1 MAATGDARGTELGR
15 YLKARRAQVRPEDVG
30 LPAGAGLRRT
40 PGLRREELA
49 ALAGVSV
56 DYYIRLER
64 GRETNPSPAVV
75 DALGR
80 ALRLR
85 GDGYERLHELAEL
98 ASGRPSELP
107 ASSDHGVRDS
117 VLRMLESVRPLP
129 AYVVSRF
136 NRVLAANPPGRRLL
150 PGLWEWPEDQRNLTR
165 YLFLH
170 PVGRTLYEP
179 WEDTVARSVAHLRA
193 VAGAAPDDPELT
205 TLVGEL
211 VLKSPEFARL
221 WERYD
226 VCERGGGQKSFR
238 HPKAGEMTLTY
249 EVMQLARTGG
259 QRMVVYQAV
268 PGTADETN
276 MLRLDPARHGDEP
289 VPAERPGPAGGPGSP
304 AAPVLTGAVSTG
316 LSGSDVSRTSGG
328 RTARR

>member
-1 MAATGDARGTELGR
+1 MAAADARGTELGR

-30 LPAGAGLRRT
+30 LPVGAGLRRT

-75 DALGR
+75 DAIGR

-85 GDGYERLHELAEL
+85 GDGYERLHELVEL
-98 ASGRPSELP
+98 ASGRIAELP
-107 ASSDHGVRDS
+107 ASSDNTVRDS

-129 AYVVSRF
+129 AYVVSRY
-136 NRVLAANPPGRRLL
+136 NRVLAANPPARRLL
-150 PGLWEWPEDQRNLTR
+150 PGLWDWPQDQRNLTR

-179 WEDTVARSVAHLRA
+179 WEETVALSVAHLRA
-193 VAGAAPDDPELT
+193 VAGADPDDPELT
-205 TLVGEL
+205 ALVGEL

-238 HPKAGEMTLTY
+238 HPKVGPMTLTY
-249 EVMQLARTGG
+249 EVMRLARTGG
-259 QRMVVYQAV
+259 QRMVVYQAA
-268 PGTADETN
+268 PGTPDEAA
-276 MLRLDPARHGDEP
+276 MCRLDCADARPESVPSGHPEPAAEPWPAPTPSPAR
-289 VPAERPGPAGGPGSP
+289 
-304 AAPVLTGAVSTG
+304 TSTG
-316 LSGSDVSRTSGG
+316 
-328 RTARR
+328 

>member
-1 MAATGDARGTELGR
+1 MAATGDTRGTELGR

-49 ALAGVSV
+49 TLAGV
-56 DYYIRLER
+56 YYIRLER

-150 PGLWEWPEDQRNLTR
+150 PGLWDWPEERRNLTR

-179 WEDTVARSVAHLRA
+179 WEDTVASSVAHLRA
-193 VAGAAPDDPELT
+193 VAGAAPDDSELT
-205 TLVGEL
+205 ALVGEL

-238 HPKAGEMTLTY
+238 HPQAGAMTLTY

-268 PGTADETN
+268 PGTPDEAN
-276 MLRLDPARHGDEP
+276 MLRLDPERHAEEP
-289 VPAERPGPAGGPGSP
+289 VPAPRSTPADEPDSP
-304 AAPVLTGAVSTG
+304 AVPVLTGVVSAA
-316 LSGSDVSRTSGG
+316 LSGSDVPRTSGG
-328 RTARR
+328 RRARR

>member
-1 MAATGDARGTELGR
+1 MAAADVRGTELGR
-15 YLKARRAQVRPEDVG
+15 YLKARRAQVLPEDVG

-64 GRETNPSPAVV
+64 GREANPSPAVV

-85 GDGYERLHELAEL
+85 GDAYERLHELAEL
-98 ASGRPSELP
+98 ASGRVGELP
-107 ASSDHGVRDS
+107 ASPDHTVRDS
-117 VLRMLESVRPLP
+117 MLRMLESVRPLP
-129 AYVVSRF
+129 AYIVSRY

-150 PGLWEWPEDQRNLTR
+150 PGLWDWPQDQRNLTR

-170 PVGRTLYEP
+170 PVGRALYEP
-179 WEDTVARSVAHLRA
+179 WEETVALSVAHLRA
-193 VAGAAPDDPELT
+193 VAGADPDDPELT
-205 TLVGEL
+205 ALVGEL

-238 HPKAGEMTLTY
+238 HPKVGPMTLTY
-249 EVMQLARTGG
+249 EVMRLARSGG
-259 QRMVVYQAV
+259 QRMVVYQAA
-268 PGTADETN
+268 PGTPDETA
-276 MLRLDPARHGDEP
+276 MLRLDPADS
-289 VPAERPGPAGGPGSP
+289 RPGAARSGHPEHTAEAFPADAPSP
-304 AAPVLTGAVSTG
+304 ARASAG
-316 LSGSDVSRTSGG
+316 
-328 RTARR
+328 

>member
-1 MAATGDARGTELGR
+1 MAAAADTRGTELGR
-15 YLKARRAQVRPEDVG
+15 YLKARRAQVRPQDVG
-30 LPAGAGLRRT
+30 LPAGGGLRRT

-98 ASGRPSELP
+98 ASGRVSELP
-107 ASSDHGVRDS
+107 ASSDHTVRDS
-117 VLRMLESVRPLP
+117 VVRMLESVSPLP
-129 AYVVSRF
+129 AYVVNRY
-136 NRVLAANPPGRRLL
+136 NRVLAANPPGRRLM
-150 PGLWEWPEDQRNLTR
+150 PGLWDWPESQRNMIR
-165 YLFLH
+165 YVFLH

-179 WEDTVARSVAHLRA
+179 WEETVALSVAHLRA
-193 VAGAAPDDPELT
+193 VAGADPDDPELT
-205 TLVGEL
+205 ALVGEL
-211 VLKSPEFARL
+211 VLKSPDFARL

-238 HPKAGEMTLTY
+238 HPKVGPMTLTY
-249 EVMQLARTGG
+249 EVMRLARTGG
-259 QRMVVYQAV
+259 QRMVVYQAA
-268 PGTADETN
+268 PGTPDEKA
-276 MLRLDPARHGDEP
+276 MLRLESADVRTE
-289 VPAERPGPAGGPGSP
+289 
-304 AAPVLTGAVSTG
+304 AAPSVHLEPATEPCP
-316 LSGSDVSRTSGG
+316 TS
-328 RTARR
+328 APCPAHASAD

>member
-1 MAATGDARGTELGR
+1 MAAATDVRGTELGR

-75 DALGR
+75 DALAR
-80 ALRLR
+80 TLRLR

-98 ASGRPSELP
+98 ASGRSSELP
-107 ASSDHGVRDS
+107 ACSDHTVRDS

-136 NRVLAANPPGRRLL
+136 NRVLAANPPGRRLM
-150 PGLWEWPEDQRNLTR
+150 PGLWDWPEDQRNLTR
-165 YLFLH
+165 YIFLH
-170 PVGRTLYEP
+170 PVGRTLYDP
-179 WEDTVARSVAHLRA
+179 WEETVALSVAHLRA
-193 VAGAAPDDPELT
+193 VGGADPDDPELT
-205 TLVGEL
+205 ALVGEL
-211 VLKSPEFARL
+211 MLKSTQFARL

-238 HPKAGEMTLTY
+238 HPKAGPMTLTY
-249 EVMQLARTGG
+249 EVMRLARTGG
-259 QRMVVYQAV
+259 QRMVVYQAA
-268 PGTADETN
+268 PGTPDETA
-276 MLRLDPARHGDEP
+276 MLRLESPDARP
-289 VPAERPGPAGGPGSP
+289 VTMSPERPESAGASAG
-304 AAPVLTGAVSTG
+304 
-316 LSGSDVSRTSGG
+316 
-328 RTARR
+328 

>member
-1 MAATGDARGTELGR
+1 MAAAADTRGTELGR

-30 LPAGAGLRRT
+30 LPAGTGLRRT

-98 ASGRPSELP
+98 ASGRPSALP
-107 ASSDHGVRDS
+107 ACSDHTVRDS

-129 AYVVSRF
+129 AYVVSRY
-136 NRVLAANPPGRRLL
+136 NRVLAANPPGRRLM
-150 PGLWEWPEDQRNLTR
+150 PGLWDWPEDKRNLTR

-179 WEDTVARSVAHLRA
+179 WEQTVALSVAHLRA
-193 VAGAAPDDPELT
+193 VSGADPDDPELT
-205 TLVGEL
+205 ALIGEL
-211 VLKSPEFARL
+211 MLKAPEFAPL

-226 VCERGGGQKSFR
+226 VCERSGGQKCFR
-238 HPKAGEMTLTY
+238 HPKAGPMTLTY
-249 EVMQLARTGG
+249 EVMRLARTGG
-259 QRMVVYQAV
+259 QRMVVYQAA
-268 PGTADETN
+268 PGTPDETA
-276 MLRLDPARHGDEP
+276 MLRLESADTRPRSTPSNPPEPTTEPCPADTP
-289 VPAERPGPAGGPGSP
+289 SP
-304 AAPVLTGAVSTG
+304 AHASAC
-316 LSGSDVSRTSGG
+316 
-328 RTARR
+328 

>member
-1 MAATGDARGTELGR
+1 MATADARGTELGR
-15 YLKARRAQVRPEDVG
+15 YLKARRAQVLPEDVG

-64 GRETNPSPAVV
+64 GRETNPSPAVL

-98 ASGRPSELP
+98 ASGRVSELP
-107 ASSDHGVRDS
+107 VCSDNTVRDS

-129 AYVVSRF
+129 AYVVSRY
-136 NRVLAANPPGRRLL
+136 NRVLAANLPGRRLL
-150 PGLWEWPEDQRNLTR
+150 PGLWDWPQDQRNLTR

-179 WEDTVARSVAHLRA
+179 WQETVALSVAHLRA
-193 VAGAAPDDPELT
+193 VAGADTDNPELT
-205 TLVGEL
+205 ALVGEL
-211 VLKSPEFARL
+211 LLKSTEFARL

-238 HPKAGEMTLTY
+238 HPKVGSMTLTY
-249 EVMQLARTGG
+249 EVMRLARTGG
-259 QRMVVYQAV
+259 QRMVVYQAA
-268 PGTADETN
+268 PGTPDEEA
-276 MLRLDPARHGDEP
+276 MLRLESAHT
-289 VPAERPGPAGGPGSP
+289 RPESTPAGHPEPAAEPRPTRSPSP
-304 AAPVLTGAVSTG
+304 AHAG
-316 LSGSDVSRTSGG
+316 
-328 RTARR
+328 

>member
-1 MAATGDARGTELGR
+1 MAAAADTRGTELGR

-107 ASSDHGVRDS
+107 ACSDHTVRES

-129 AYVVSRF
+129 AYVVSRY
-136 NRVLAANPPGRRLL
+136 NRVLAANPPGRRLM
-150 PGLWEWPEDQRNLTR
+150 PGLWDWPEDQRNLTR

-179 WEDTVARSVAHLRA
+179 WEETVALSVAHLRA
-193 VAGAAPDDPELT
+193 VAGADADDPELT
-205 TLVGEL
+205 ALVGEL
-211 VLKSPEFARL
+211 VLKSAKFAQL

-226 VCERGGGQKSFR
+226 VCERGGGQKCFQ
-238 HPKAGEMTLTY
+238 HPKVGAMTLTY
-249 EVMQLARTGG
+249 EVMRLARTGG
-259 QRMVVYQAV
+259 QRMVVYQAA
-268 PGTADETN
+268 PGTPDETA
-276 MLRLDPARHGDEP
+276 MLRLDPANTHADPR
-289 VPAERPGPAGGPGSP
+289 PAQSAAAPSP
-304 AAPVLTGAVSTG
+304 AHASAG
-316 LSGSDVSRTSGG
+316 
-328 RTARR
+328 

>member
-1 MAATGDARGTELGR
+1 MAAVDARGTELGR

-85 GDGYERLHELAEL
+85 GDAYERLHELAEL
-98 ASGRPSELP
+98 ASGRIAELP
-107 ASSDHGVRDS
+107 ASSDHAVRDS
-117 VLRMLESVRPLP
+117 VLQMLESVRPLP
-129 AYVVSRF
+129 AYVVSRY

-150 PGLWEWPEDQRNLTR
+150 PGLWDWPEDQRNLTR
-165 YLFLH
+165 YVFLH
-170 PVGRTLYEP
+170 PVGRALYDP
-179 WEDTVARSVAHLRA
+179 WEENVALSVAHLRA
-193 VAGAAPDDPELT
+193 VAGADPDDPELT
-205 TLVGEL
+205 ALVGEL

-226 VCERGGGQKSFR
+226 VCERGGGQKTFR
-238 HPKAGEMTLTY
+238 HPKVGPITLTY
-249 EVMQLARTGG
+249 EVMRLARTGG
-259 QRMVVYQAV
+259 QRMVVYQAA
-268 PGTADETN
+268 PGSADEQA
-276 MLRLDPARHGDEP
+276 MLRLESADARPEPAP
-289 VPAERPGPAGGPGSP
+289 PGHPEPAGESCP
-304 AAPVLTGAVSTG
+304 AGVPSSAHASVG
-316 LSGSDVSRTSGG
+316 
-328 RTARR
+328 

>member
-1 MAATGDARGTELGR
+1 MTAASDARGTELGR

-80 ALRLR
+80 TLRLR
-85 GDGYERLHELAEL
+85 GDGFERLHELAEL
-98 ASGRPSELP
+98 ASGRASELP
-107 ASSDHGVRDS
+107 ACADHAVRDS

-129 AYVVSRF
+129 AYVVSRY
-136 NRVLAANPPGRRLL
+136 NRVLAANRPGRRLL
-150 PGLWEWPEDQRNLTR
+150 PGLWDWPEDQRNLTR
-165 YLFLH
+165 YVFLH

-179 WEDTVARSVAHLRA
+179 WEETVALSVAHLRA
-193 VAGAAPDDPELT
+193 VGGADPDSPELT
-205 TLVGEL
+205 ALVGEL
-211 VLKSPEFARL
+211 MLKSPQFAAL

-226 VCERGGGQKSFR
+226 VCERGGGQKAFR
-238 HPKAGEMTLTY
+238 HPKVGPMTLTY
-249 EVMQLARTGG
+249 EVMRLARTGG
-259 QRMVVYQAV
+259 QRMVVYQAA
-268 PGTADETN
+268 PGTPDEAA
-276 MLRLDPARHGDEP
+276 MLRLDGPDTHREPAPTRHAQSTD
-289 VPAERPGPAGGPGSP
+289 AP
-304 AAPVLTGAVSTG
+304 AAAEAS
-316 LSGSDVSRTSGG
+316 
-328 RTARR
+328 AH

>member
-1 MAATGDARGTELGR
+1 MAATTDARGTELGR

-75 DALGR
+75 DALAR
-80 ALRLR
+80 TLRLR

-98 ASGRPSELP
+98 ASGRSSEPP
-107 ASSDHGVRDS
+107 ACSDHTVRDS
-117 VLRMLESVRPLP
+117 VLRMLDSVRPLP
-129 AYVVSRF
+129 AYVVSRY
-136 NRVLAANPPGRRLL
+136 NRVLAANPPGRRLM
-150 PGLWEWPEDQRNLTR
+150 PGLWDWPEEQRNLTR
-165 YLFLH
+165 YIFLH

-179 WEDTVARSVAHLRA
+179 WEETVALSVAHLRA
-193 VAGAAPDDPELT
+193 VGGADPDDPELT
-205 TLVGEL
+205 VLVGEL
-211 VLKSPEFARL
+211 MLKSPEFARL

-238 HPKAGEMTLTY
+238 HPKAGPMTLTY
-249 EVMQLARTGG
+249 EVMRLARTGG
-259 QRMVVYQAV
+259 QRMVVYQAA
-268 PGTADETN
+268 PGTPDEAAMLTLESADTQ
-276 MLRLDPARHGDEP
+276 PASLPSKAPGQAATAPRS
-289 VPAERPGPAGGPGSP
+289 PAESSHAPAH
-304 AAPVLTGAVSTG
+304 AST
-316 LSGSDVSRTSGG
+316 S
-328 RTARR
+328 

>member
-1 MAATGDARGTELGR
+1 MPIKGDAAAGDAAQGTELGR
-15 YLKARRAQVRPEDVG
+15 YLKARRAQVRPEEVG

-64 GRETNPSPAVV
+64 GRESNPSTAVV

-85 GDGYERLHELAEL
+85 GDAYERLHELAEL
-98 ASGRPSELP
+98 ASGRVSELP
-107 ASSDHGVRDS
+107 VSADNTVRES

-129 AYVVSRF
+129 AYVV
-136 NRVLAANPPGRRLL
+136 NRTNRMLAANTPGRRLL
-150 PGLWEWPEDQRNLTR
+150 PGLWDWPEEQRNLTR

-170 PVGRTLYEP
+170 PVGRALYEP
-179 WEDTVARSVAHLRA
+179 WEETVALSVAHLRA
-193 VAGAAPDDPELT
+193 VAGADPDDPELT
-205 TLVGEL
+205 CLVGEL

-226 VCERGGGQKSFR
+226 VCERGGGQKCFR
-238 HPKAGEMTLTY
+238 HPTVGPMTLTY
-249 EVMQLARTGG
+249 EVMRLARTGG
-259 QRMVVYQAV
+259 QRMVVYQAE
-268 PGTADETN
+268 PGTPDEAA
-276 MLRLDPARHGDEP
+276 MLRLDTA
-289 VPAERPGPAGGPGSP
+289 PAGSRVASA
-304 AAPVLTGAVSTG
+304 AAPEPAP
-316 LSGSDVSRTSGG
+316 
-328 RTARR
+328 AH

>member
-1 MAATGDARGTELGR
+1 MAAADTRGTELGR

-107 ASSDHGVRDS
+107 ACSDHTVRES

-129 AYVVSRF
+129 AYVVSRY
-136 NRVLAANPPGRRLL
+136 NRLLAANPPGRRLM
-150 PGLWEWPEDQRNLTR
+150 PGLWDWPENQRNLTR

-179 WEDTVARSVAHLRA
+179 WEETVTSSVAHLRA
-193 VAGAAPDDPELT
+193 VAGADPDDPELT
-205 TLVGEL
+205 GLVGEL
-211 VLKSPEFARL
+211 ILKSAKFAQL

-226 VCERGGGQKSFR
+226 VCERGGGQKCFQ
-238 HPKAGEMTLTY
+238 HPKAGPMTLTY
-249 EVMQLARTGG
+249 EVMRLARTGG
-259 QRMVVYQAV
+259 QRMVVYQAA
-268 PGTADETN
+268 PGTPDETA
-276 MLRLDPARHGDEP
+276 MLRLDPAHTQAKPPPPESAAEP
-289 VPAERPGPAGGPGSP
+289 RP
-304 AAPVLTGAVSTG
+304 AAEPSPTHASTG
-316 LSGSDVSRTSGG
+316 
-328 RTARR
+328 

>member
-1 MAATGDARGTELGR
+1 MAAADGRRTELGR
-15 YLKARRAQVRPEDVG
+15 YLKARRAQVRPEEVG

-98 ASGRPSELP
+98 ASGRAAEAELP
-107 ASSDHGVRDS
+107 PCADRTVRDS

-129 AYVVSRF
+129 AYVISRH
-136 NRVLAANPPGRRLL
+136 NDVLAANPPGRRLM
-150 PGLWEWPEDQRNLTR
+150 PGLWDWPESRRNLTR

-179 WEDTVARSVAHLRA
+179 WEKTVVHSVAHLRA
-193 VAGAAPDDPELT
+193 VAGADADDPGLAA
-205 TLVGEL
+205 LVGEL
-211 VLKSPEFARL
+211 VVKSPEFARL

-226 VCERGGGQKSFR
+226 VCERGGGQKTFR
-238 HPKAGEMTLTY
+238 HPEVGMMTLTY
-249 EVMQLARTGG
+249 EVMRLARTGG
-259 QRMVVYQAV
+259 QRMVVYQAA
-268 PGTADETN
+268 PGTPDDRS
-276 MLRLDPARHGDEP
+276 MLRLDGERLGGERRDGERYAEARPDAAPPQVTPAP
-289 VPAERPGPAGGPGSP
+289 VRAGVRPGRA
-304 AAPVLTGAVSTG
+304 
-316 LSGSDVSRTSGG
+316 
-328 RTARR
+328 

>member
-1 MAATGDARGTELGR
+1 MAAAADTRGTELGR
-15 YLKARRAQVRPEDVG
+15 YLKARRAQVRPQDVG
-30 LPAGAGLRRT
+30 LPAGGGLRRT

-98 ASGRPSELP
+98 ASGRVSELP
-107 ASSDHGVRDS
+107 ASSDHTVRDS
-117 VLRMLESVRPLP
+117 VVRMLESVSPLP
-129 AYVVSRF
+129 AYVVNRY
-136 NRVLAANPPGRRLL
+136 NRVLAANPPGRRLM
-150 PGLWEWPEDQRNLTR
+150 PGLWDWPESQRNMIR
-165 YLFLH
+165 YVFLH

-179 WEDTVARSVAHLRA
+179 WEETVALSVAHLRA
-193 VAGAAPDDPELT
+193 VAGADPDDPELT
-205 TLVGEL
+205 ALVGEL
-211 VLKSPEFARL
+211 VLKSPDFARL

-238 HPKAGEMTLTY
+238 HPKVGPMTLTY
-249 EVMQLARTGG
+249 EVMRLARTGG
-259 QRMVVYQAV
+259 QRMVVYQAA
-268 PGTADETN
+268 PGTPDEKA
-276 MLRLDPARHGDEP
+276 MLRLESADARPE
-289 VPAERPGPAGGPGSP
+289 
-304 AAPVLTGAVSTG
+304 AAPSVHLEPATEPCP
-316 LSGSDVSRTSGG
+316 TS
-328 RTARR
+328 APCPAHASAD

>member
-1 MAATGDARGTELGR
+1 MAAADSRGTELGR
-15 YLKARRAQVRPEDVG
+15 YLKARRAQVLPEDVG

-64 GRETNPSPAVV
+64 GREANPSPAVV

-85 GDGYERLHELAEL
+85 GDAYERLHELAEL
-98 ASGRPSELP
+98 ASGRIGELP
-107 ASSDHGVRDS
+107 ASPDHTVRDS
-117 VLRMLESVRPLP
+117 MLRMLESVRPLP
-129 AYVVSRF
+129 AYIVSRY

-150 PGLWEWPEDQRNLTR
+150 PGLWDWPQEQRNLTR

-170 PVGRTLYEP
+170 PVGRTLYQP
-179 WEDTVARSVAHLRA
+179 WEETVALSVAHLRA
-193 VAGAAPDDPELT
+193 VAGADPDDPELT

-226 VCERGGGQKSFR
+226 VCERGGGQKTFQ
-238 HPKAGEMTLTY
+238 HPKVGPMTLTY
-249 EVMQLARTGG
+249 EVMRLARSGG
-259 QRMVVYQAV
+259 QRMVVYQAA
-268 PGTADETN
+268 PGTPDETA
-276 MLRLDPARHGDEP
+276 MLRLDPA
-289 VPAERPGPAGGPGSP
+289 
-304 AAPVLTGAVSTG
+304 
-316 LSGSDVSRTSGG
+316 DVRL
-328 RTARR
+328 RTARSDHPEHAAGPCPADASSPAHASAG

>member
-1 MAATGDARGTELGR
+1 MAAAADTRGTELGR
-15 YLKARRAQVRPEDVG
+15 YLKARRAQVRPEEAG
-30 LPAGAGLRRT
+30 LPAGAGVRRT

-49 ALAGVSV
+49 VLAGVSV

-85 GDGYERLHELAEL
+85 GDAYERLHELAEL
-98 ASGRPSELP
+98 ASGRFSELS
-107 ASSDHGVRDS
+107 ACSDHTVRDS

-129 AYVVSRF
+129 AYVVSRY

-150 PGLWEWPEDQRNLTR
+150 PGLWDWPEDQRNLTR

-170 PVGRTLYEP
+170 PLGRTLYEP
-179 WEDTVARSVAHLRA
+179 WAETVALSVAHLRK
-193 VAGAAPDDPELT
+193 VAGADPDDPELT
-205 TLVGEL
+205 VLVGEL

-226 VCERGGGQKSFR
+226 VCERGGGQKNFR
-238 HPKAGEMTLTY
+238 HPKVGPMTLTY

-259 QRMVVYQAV
+259 QRMVVYQAA
-268 PGTADETN
+268 PGTPDEEA
-276 MLRLDPARHGDEP
+276 MLRLESVDAHPQPTPVGHPEPAAGPAPAAAPARTH
-289 VPAERPGPAGGPGSP
+289 
-304 AAPVLTGAVSTG
+304 APVG
-316 LSGSDVSRTSGG
+316 
-328 RTARR
+328 

>member
-1 MAATGDARGTELGR
+1 MAAAEARVTELGR

-98 ASGRPSELP
+98 ASGRGSELP
-107 ASSDHGVRDS
+107 ACADRTVRDS
-117 VLRMLESVRPLP
+117 VLRMLESMRPLP
-129 AYVVSRF
+129 AYVVSRH
-136 NRVLAANPPGRRLL
+136 NHVLAANPPGRRLL
-150 PGLWEWPEDQRNLTR
+150 PGLWDWPEEQRNLTR

-170 PVGRTLYEP
+170 PVGRALYEP
-179 WEDTVARSVAHLRA
+179 WEETVAHSVAHLRA
-193 VAGAAPDDPELT
+193 VAGADPDDPELT
-205 TLVGEL
+205 ALVGEL
-211 VLKSPEFARL
+211 LLKSPDFARI
-221 WERYD
+221 WERYE
-226 VCERGGGQKSFR
+226 VCERGGGQKCFR
-238 HPKAGEMTLTY
+238 HPNVGPMTLTY
-249 EVMQLARTGG
+249 EVMRLARTGG
-259 QRMVVYQAV
+259 QRMVVYQAA
-268 PGTADETN
+268 PGGPDEHA
-276 MLRLDPARHGDEP
+276 MLRLEPGGSRHEATAAAG
-289 VPAERPGPAGGPGSP
+289 RPGPAEHVARAS
-304 AAPVLTGAVSTG
+304 VEAVG
-316 LSGSDVSRTSGG
+316 Q
-328 RTARR
+328 A

>member
-1 MAATGDARGTELGR
+1 MTAASDARGTELGR
-15 YLKARRAQVRPEDVG
+15 YLKARRAQVRPQDVG

-98 ASGRPSELP
+98 AAGRSAELP
-107 ASSDHGVRDS
+107 ACSDHTVRDS

-129 AYVVSRF
+129 AYVVSRH
-136 NRVLAANPPGRRLL
+136 NRVLAANPPGRRLM
-150 PGLWEWPEDQRNLTR
+150 PGLWDWPEDQRNLTR
-165 YLFLH
+165 YIFLH

-179 WEDTVARSVAHLRA
+179 WEETVALSVAHLRA
-193 VAGAAPDDPELT
+193 VAGVDTDDPELT
-205 TLVGEL
+205 ALVGEL
-211 VLKSPEFARL
+211 MLKSPEFARC

-226 VCERGGGQKSFR
+226 VCERGGGQKRFR
-238 HPKAGEMTLTY
+238 HPKAGPMTLTY
-249 EVMQLARTGG
+249 EVMRLARTGG

-268 PGTADETN
+268 PGTRDETA
-276 MLRLDPARHGDEP
+276 MLRLDSADARPESVSPIHPERA
-289 VPAERPGPAGGPGSP
+289 AESRPAGVSFP
-304 AAPVLTGAVSTG
+304 AHAPAG
-316 LSGSDVSRTSGG
+316 
-328 RTARR
+328 

>member
-1 MAATGDARGTELGR
+1 MAAAAARVTELGR

-98 ASGRPSELP
+98 ASGRGSELP
-107 ASSDHGVRDS
+107 ACADRTVRDS
-117 VLRMLESVRPLP
+117 VLRMLESMRPLP
-129 AYVVSRF
+129 AYVVSRH

-150 PGLWEWPEDQRNLTR
+150 PGLWDWPEEQRNLTR

-170 PVGRTLYEP
+170 PVGRVLYEP
-179 WEDTVARSVAHLRA
+179 WEETVAHSVAHLRA
-193 VAGAAPDDPELT
+193 VAGADPDDPELT
-205 TLVGEL
+205 ALVGEL
-211 VLKSPEFARL
+211 LLKSPDFARI
-221 WERYD
+221 WERYE
-226 VCERGGGQKSFR
+226 VCERGGGQKCFR
-238 HPKAGEMTLTY
+238 HPNVGPMTLTY
-249 EVMQLARTGG
+249 EVMRLARTGG
-259 QRMVVYQAV
+259 QRMVVYQAA
-268 PGTADETN
+268 PGGPDEHA
-276 MLRLDPARHGDEP
+276 MLRLEPGRSRHEATAAAG
-289 VPAERPGPAGGPGSP
+289 RPGPADHPDH
-304 AAPVLTGAVSTG
+304 AAVEAVG
-316 LSGSDVSRTSGG
+316 
-328 RTARR
+328 

>member
-1 MAATGDARGTELGR
+1 MGAATDARGTELGR
-15 YLKARRAQVRPEDVG
+15 YLKARRAQIRPEDVG
-30 LPAGAGLRRT
+30 LPSGAGLRRT

-64 GRETNPSPAVV
+64 GRETNPSIAVV

-98 ASGRPSELP
+98 ASGRTSELP
-107 ASSDHGVRDS
+107 ACADHAVRES
-117 VLRMLESVRPLP
+117 VLRVLESVRPLP
-129 AYVVSRF
+129 AYVVSRY

-150 PGLWEWPEDQRNLTR
+150 PGLWDWPEHQRNVTR

-170 PVGRTLYEP
+170 PLGRTLYEP
-179 WEDTVARSVAHLRA
+179 WEDTVALSVAHLRA
-193 VAGAAPDDPELT
+193 VAGADPDNPELT

-226 VCERGGGQKSFR
+226 VCERGGGQKNFR
-238 HPKAGEMTLTY
+238 HPEVGPMTLTY
-249 EVMQLARTGG
+249 EVMRLARTGG
-259 QRMVVYQAV
+259 QRMVVYQAAS
-268 PGTADETN
+268 GTVDEKA
-276 MLRLDPARHGDEP
+276 MLGLEDEES
-289 VPAERPGPAGGPGSP
+289 ALRGG
-304 AAPVLTGAVSTG
+304 
-316 LSGSDVSRTSGG
+316 RTSGAG
-328 RTARR
+328 PSGPVSACRGGSAAPSADSG

>member
-1 MAATGDARGTELGR
+1 MGRMAAADARGTELGR

-30 LPAGAGLRRT
+30 LPVGAGLRRT

-85 GDGYERLHELAEL
+85 GDGYERLHELVEL
-98 ASGRPSELP
+98 ASGRIGELP
-107 ASSDHGVRDS
+107 ASSDHTVRDS

-129 AYVVSRF
+129 AYVVSRY
-136 NRVLAANPPGRRLL
+136 NRMLAANPAGRRLL
-150 PGLWEWPEDQRNLTR
+150 PGLWDWPQGQRNLTR

-170 PVGRTLYEP
+170 PVGRTLYQP
-179 WEDTVARSVAHLRA
+179 WEETVALSVAHLRA
-193 VAGAAPDDPELT
+193 VAGADPDDPELT
-205 TLVGEL
+205 ALVGEL

-226 VCERGGGQKSFR
+226 VCERGGGQKSFL
-238 HPKAGEMTLTY
+238 HPKVGPMTLTY

-259 QRMVVYQAV
+259 QRMVVYQAA
-268 PGTADETN
+268 PGTPDETA
-276 MLRLDPARHGDEP
+276 MLRLDSADARPESAPSEHPEPAAEP
-289 VPAERPGPAGGPGSP
+289 CPAGMLSP
-304 AAPVLTGAVSTG
+304 AHASAG
-316 LSGSDVSRTSGG
+316 
-328 RTARR
+328 

>member
-1 MAATGDARGTELGR
+1 MAAADTRGTELGR

-30 LPAGAGLRRT
+30 LPAGSGLRRT

-107 ASSDHGVRDS
+107 ACSNHTVRDS

-129 AYVVSRF
+129 AYVVSRY
-136 NRVLAANPPGRRLL
+136 NRVLAANPPGRRLM
-150 PGLWEWPEDQRNLTR
+150 PGLWDWPEDQRNLTR

-179 WEDTVARSVAHLRA
+179 WEETVASSVAHLRA
-193 VAGAAPDDPELT
+193 VAGADPDDPELT

-211 VLKSPEFARL
+211 MLKSAKFAQL

-226 VCERGGGQKSFR
+226 VCERGGGQKRFR
-238 HPKAGEMTLTY
+238 HPKAGPMTLTY
-249 EVMQLARTGG
+249 EVMRLARTGG
-259 QRMVVYQAV
+259 QRMVVYQAA
-268 PGTADETN
+268 PGTPDETA
-276 MLRLDPARHGDEP
+276 MLGLDPTTTH
-289 VPAERPGPAGGPGSP
+289 PGPTPTEPSATPSR
-304 AAPVLTGAVSTG
+304 AHASTG
-316 LSGSDVSRTSGG
+316 
-328 RTARR
+328 

>member
-1 MAATGDARGTELGR
+1 MAAVDTRGTELGR

-85 GDGYERLHELAEL
+85 GDAYERLHELAEL
-98 ASGRPSELP
+98 ASGRFSELP
-107 ASSDHGVRDS
+107 ACPQNTVRDS

-129 AYVVSRF
+129 AYVVSRY

-150 PGLWEWPEDQRNLTR
+150 PGLWGWPEDQRNLTR
-165 YLFLH
+165 YVFLH

-179 WEDTVARSVAHLRA
+179 WEDTVALSVAHLRA
-193 VAGAAPDDPELT
+193 VAGADTDDPELT
-205 TLVGEL
+205 ALVGEL
-211 VLKSPEFARL
+211 MLKSPQFARL

-238 HPKAGEMTLTY
+238 HPKAGPMTLTY
-249 EVMQLARTGG
+249 EVMRLARTGG
-259 QRMVVYQAV
+259 QRMVVYQA
-268 PGTADETN
+268 A
-276 MLRLDPARHGDEP
+276 
-289 VPAERPGPAGGPGSP
+289 PGSQDER
-304 AAPVLTGAVSTG
+304 AM
-316 LSGSDVSRTSGG
+316 LSLESADSRAESVD
-328 RTARR
+328 A